1 MKSLWVWI
9 PLLKI
14 SLLFCLSLL
23 HIVSIF
29 FTPFNRPKSIKE
41 DLTCV
46 LKPGADLEGLRVL
59 RLTVCSFF
67 SLFNFKQH

>member
-1 MKSLWVWI
+1 MVVDSAFKN
-9 PLLKI
+9 
-14 SLLFCLSLL
+14 LF
-23 HIVSIF
+23 IVLFVPFAHRKYS

-46 LKPGADLEGLRVL
+46 LKPSVDREGLRVL
-59 RLTVCSFF
+59 GRTVFIF